1 MIFNISNEAPFGE
14 FGSIKKNKWKEGGI
28 LNMKSSF
35 YSSHCQ
41 DFKKY
46 SEEGRLTFENF
57 QAPFSLL
64 PYFFAIFQDN

>member
-1 MIFNISNEAPFGE
+1 
-14 FGSIKKNKWKEGGI
+14 
-28 LNMKSSF
+28 MKSSF